1 MEDTKSQLIA
11 TIDDVEST
19 FTKTRQQIKD
29 AGQELQAAMEER
41 DELQN
46 ELDGVEAKRLKT
58 LGAVEKIAA
67 QLDKEAPAVETLE
80 AKVASHRRSGH

>member
-1 MEDTKSQLIA
+1 MDE
-11 TIDDVEST
+11 
-19 FTKTRQQIKD
+19 
-29 AGQELQAAMEER
+29 G

-58 LGAVEKIAA
+58 QGAVEKIAA